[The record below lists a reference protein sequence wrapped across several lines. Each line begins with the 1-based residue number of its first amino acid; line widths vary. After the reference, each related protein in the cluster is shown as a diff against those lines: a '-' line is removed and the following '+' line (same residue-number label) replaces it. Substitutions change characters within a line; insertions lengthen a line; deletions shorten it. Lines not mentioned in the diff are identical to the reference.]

1 MVLHDRGTVRN
12 NLLFIAAQCWNKW
25 LMHILLGL
33 ERSLRVLV
41 KLLAGESVRT
51 VRENAHPDPA
61 NVRTVQQTNYKEL
74 VFVVKSGQPSG
85 LYMLYCNSKLLLN
98 IFKLS

>member
-41 KLLAGESVRT
+41 KLLAGERP
-51 VRENAHPDPA
+51 N
-61 NVRTVQQTNYKEL
+61 
-74 VFVVKSGQPSG
+74 G
-85 LYMLYCNSKLLLN
+85 
-98 IFKLS
+98 